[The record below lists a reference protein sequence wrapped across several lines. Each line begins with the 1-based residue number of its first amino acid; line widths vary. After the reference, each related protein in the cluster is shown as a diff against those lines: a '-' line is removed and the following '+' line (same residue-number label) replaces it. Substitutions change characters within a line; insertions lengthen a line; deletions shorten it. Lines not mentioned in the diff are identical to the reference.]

1 MYCLVYIREKQ
12 TQLEHRLLVSPNRFP
27 HAAHYVITSFTAIS
41 PSTEK
46 SLNATKRAR
55 LRLNREQN
63 QQPS

>member
-12 TQLEHRLLVSPNRFP
+12 TQLEHRVLVSPSRFP

-46 SLNATKRAR
+46 SLNATEWVR
-55 LRLNREQN
+55 LSLNSDQK
-63 QQPS
+63 